1 MVVTVLAM
9 SPVES
14 IGARL
19 VGALLYAVGFII
31 VILGKFELFTE
42 YTILAVLPLL
52 SGRTTAS
59 RAAVGNRVRRQP
71 RRRAWLR
78 STGRAG
84 RPWLGITHQRRR
96 AL

>member
-19 VGALLYAVGFII
+19 VGALLYAVGFIV
-31 VILGKFELFTE
+31 VILGKFALFTE

-59 RAAVGNRVRRQP
+59 RAAR
-71 RRRAWLR
+71 L
-78 STGRAG
+78 
-84 RPWLGITHQRRR
+84 LGIVYAATSSARLASQHGARRS
-96 AL
+96 ALAWD